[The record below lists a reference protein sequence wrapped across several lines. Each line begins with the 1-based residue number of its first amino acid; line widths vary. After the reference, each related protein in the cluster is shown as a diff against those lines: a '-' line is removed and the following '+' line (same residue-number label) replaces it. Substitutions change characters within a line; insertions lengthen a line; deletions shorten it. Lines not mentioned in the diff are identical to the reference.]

1 MTDKTRQKF
10 LLVFLTGVLF
20 LTVLAVG
27 IFASRRRGLVTA
39 LGPPIA
45 LAEQEF
51 TISMPKDWL
60 PVYTSK
66 TPFGSGLWYRRP
78 VRPQDTLDS
87 LTQKTPQRSFIFLSM
102 NPNTPDEQVFAILR
116 QIAIHLVQNDNYLYR
131 YHLQSPGPAWLDRHN
146 YEHRRGIITFDLR
159 VLRDNRLETIQGLD
173 LVYYQRIKAHQRV
186 FLCILVGSTNLTAAD
201 AALFEAV
208 TSSFEFI
215 PSDQPFTSPETP
227 ETIRDPEDL

>member
-1 MTDKTRQKF
+1 MTDKIRQKF

-20 LTVLAVG
+20 LTILAVG
-27 IFASRRRGLVTA
+27 IFASRRGGLVTA

-45 LAEQEF
+45 LTEQEF
-51 TISMPKDWL
+51 TISMPEDWL

-66 TPFGSGLWYRRP
+66 TPFGSGFWYRRP

-116 QIAIHLVQNDNYLYR
+116 QIASHLVKNDNYLYR
-131 YHLQSPGPAWLDRHN
+131 ANVQRPGPGWLDRHN
-146 YEHRRGIITFDLR
+146 YEHRRGIITFDLH
-159 VLRDNRLETIQGLD
+159 VTRDNRLETIQGLD
-173 LVYYQRIKAHQRV
+173 LVYYQRIKADQRI

-215 PSDQPFTSPETP
+215 PSDQPFRSPETP
-227 ETIRDPEDL
+227 EIIRDPEDL